1 MKKRMISILLLCA
14 MILSLMP
21 AEMTIAA
28 AADEKQATISVESIC
43 AEPGKTADVSISI
56 SNNPGVIGAKLT
68 LTFDA
73 GLTLVGAKAGE
84 AFSSLVMTKPGKFTS
99 PCNFLWDGQD
109 IQNEDIKD
117 GVILTLTFAVGETV
131 KAGTELAVSI
141 SCESN
146 SVIDSDVNP
155 IKVVTENGVITAIDY
170 VPGDL
175 DGDRFVGTP
184 DIVQLRR
191 LIAGGYDLE
200 VNDNAGDVNAD
211 GELTISDVV
220 LIRRFIVG
228 GYGVVLL
235 PGKLLPQH
243 PHALTPVAEKA
254 ASCTVAGN
262 IAYWYCTECGKYFKD
277 AAGKTEIALRDTVL
291 PMVSHTPSADGS
303 HCSVCGAL
311 LIDGDDNK
319 DYTVSFYCPLAPQ
332 PPIKRKVYERTPIS
346 DPQNMNQYVFMGWTD
361 INGNIVTEVEPGT
374 KNITLYANWI
384 SHRNQTISNDYLKKG
399 PIILED
405 DEAGQILFVYDIG
418 KIINVPLY
426 TIKDFGNTTSGI
438 ITKESESVTKS
449 ISSTTVDTITKT
461 IVDATTDSATWT
473 LSKEWN
479 NLVTNTEDFSE
490 TNLEE
495 SSILIS
501 DGYAHTDGTTTNTGT
516 VADTGTLTKNNTT
529 TKDITTTKDSNS
541 YDLGF
546 EANYGTSQLAPMQ
559 ASFKGSVS
567 RGGQNDTTNEDGTIK
582 DEGSDTYNLTHTNNL
597 TTGID
602 QTTTSHLQ
610 ESQSKIAQEISK
622 QWHCSIAKSTGETS
636 GESKTS
642 DVSHSDSETVSTSF
656 SYTVEEETTNV
667 KEYSTEKAVPGYH
680 RLVCAGTV
688 HVFAIVGFDIATHQY
703 YYHSYGVLD
712 DETHEF
718 WDYSKNNAEY
728 NDYEAGVLPFAVPI
742 FVHDYVAD
750 KVYLSCGLEV
760 NDQTGMITSYTGES
774 TYVSIPDYYSRD
786 NGDGTVTLV
795 KITGFEADVFRN
807 NPNIR
812 TVNLSKFI
820 TEIPDGAFEGCT
832 ELRNVQYH
840 DITSIGDR
848 AFSGCVSL
856 KKFTVSDKVNSLG
869 TSAFVGVGE
878 VIVDSQ
884 NKDVALAASS
894 SGARKLTIN
903 LPENGLHDAKLEI
916 AESTDDVTINGYKR
930 TYQNIEVASNC
941 ARTSINGIY
950 FSDNTGVPI
959 TVEGGTLTLTNIKV
973 TNAGG
978 YALVLGQDPQKVY
991 TTECAP
997 VHIILNGISAI
1008 STSGD
1013 IAILSRDL
1021 TINKQ
1026 SGVTAQC
1033 KLMVPTGK
1041 ILICGL
1047 KLNEADRKYLDA
1059 LDAQIEYC
1067 DLNTFER
1074 LLHSYTITL
1083 NANGGVC
1090 STEMVEK
1097 TPGAAIGELPVPT
1110 RAYHSFTG
1118 WYTEPEGGE
1127 LVTAEHVLSAGGGI
1141 TLYAHWTQNPLSDW
1155 VTEADVPEGAE
1166 IVSTKWD
1173 YTQRETTS
1181 SEQASLP
1188 GWNKYDTKQT
1198 SWSSW
1203 SGWSTSNPTNGVR
1216 NVESRSVYDHT
1227 EYHYYRWTNSTH
1239 TGIYSYKTSDYNC
1252 TILEEKWFPYELA
1265 KSSYGTV
1272 IYYDGTDNWAGRW
1285 FRADYSGNHS
1295 TDKTFTREIQRTE
1308 YRYQDPVYTYYYE
1321 RYVPKTT
1328 TAADPTGQQGVS
1340 NVAKYVQYRA
1350 K

>member
-1 MKKRMISILLLCA
+1 

-68 LTFDA
+68 LAFDA
-73 GLTLVGAKAGE
+73 GLTLVEAKAGE
-84 AFSSLVMTKPGKFTS
+84 AFSPLSMTKPGKFTS

-117 GVILTLTFAVGETV
+117 GVILTLTFAVNETV

-146 SVIDSDVNP
+146 SVIDSDLNP

-235 PGKLLPQH
+235 PGKLLTRH

-332 PPIKRKVYERTPIS
+332 PSIKRKVYERTPIS
-346 DPQNMNQYVFMGWTD
+346 DPQDMNQYVFMGWTD

-438 ITKESESVTKS
+438 ITKEKESVTKS
-449 ISSTTVDTITKT
+449 ISTTTVDTITKT

-479 NLVTNTEDFSE
+479 DLVTNTEDFSE
-490 TNLEE
+490 KDLKE
-495 SSILIS
+495 SNILIS
-501 DGYAHTDGTTTNTGT
+501 DGYTHTGGTTTNTGT
-516 VADTGTLTKNNTT
+516 VTDGGTLKRDNTT
-529 TKDITTTKDSNS
+529 TKDLITTK
-541 YDLGF
+541 
-546 EANYGTSQLAPMQ
+546 E
-559 ASFKGSVS
+559 GSSKELDVGAKIGKKAWPVKVNVDAKYE
-567 RGGQNDTTNEDGTIK
+567 RHKDTTKEDGTIEDSGK
-582 DEGSDTYNLTHTNNL
+582 DTYNLTHTNNL
-597 TTGID
+597 TTTID
-602 QTTTSHLQ
+602 HTTKNHIEQ
-610 ESQSKIAQEISK
+610 SQDKIAKEISK
-622 QWHCSIAKSTGETS
+622 QWHYSIAKSTGETS

-642 DVSHSDSETVSTSF
+642 DVSHSDSETVSSSF
-656 SYTVEEETTNV
+656 SYTVMEETTNV

-688 HVFAIVGFDIATHQY
+688 HVFAVVGFDIATHHY
-703 YYHSYGVLD
+703 YYKSCSILD

-774 TYVSIPDYYSRD
+774 TYVNIPDYYSRD

-856 KKFTVSDKVNSLG
+856 KRFTVSDKVNSLG
-869 TSAFVGVGE
+869 TNAFVGVGE

-991 TTECAP
+991 TTEYAP

-1013 IAILSRDL
+1013 IAILSRDI

-1059 LDAQIEYC
+1059 LDTQIEYY
-1067 DLNTFER
+1067 DLDTFGR
-1074 LLHSYTITL
+1074 LLNSYTISF
-1083 NANGGVC
+1083 NANGGEVDV
-1090 STEMVEK
+1090 SEK
-1097 TPGAAIGELPVPT
+1097 PAYIGAAIGELPVPT

-1203 SGWSTSNPTNGVR
+1203 SGWSTANPDNGVR